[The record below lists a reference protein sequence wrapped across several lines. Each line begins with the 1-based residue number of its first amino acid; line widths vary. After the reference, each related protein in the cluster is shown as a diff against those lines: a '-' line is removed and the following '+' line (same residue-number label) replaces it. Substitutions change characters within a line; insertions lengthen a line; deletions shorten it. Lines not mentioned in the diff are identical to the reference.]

1 MRFFRC
7 QSKSIFPPL
16 NWKEKFQT
24 FKCHDDNKGPV
35 AQPKKTKNKTKTF
48 ARTKC
53 AWVVGSMCD
62 FLKFKFTHVIRLR
75 DLNRQFDQR
84 GGKKN
89 PEAKSRRRKTKTNFK
104 RIGQGRPKRIDPI
117 KTIQRT
123 QISQI
128 VIDFILF
135 FFRPFPAFQIVS
147 PEMFSNIKAKS
158 MRGGRGDVEERFP
171 SVSARART
179 REENTHSLGKK
190 KKVFW
195 QLRMSSMEGHI

>member
-62 FLKFKFTHVIRLR
+62 FLKS
-75 DLNRQFDQR
+75 LNMNTYCGFVNCIACIVNMFGIVCTAQCAVVLVCWWYCD
-84 GGKKN
+84 
-89 PEAKSRRRKTKTNFK
+89 
-104 RIGQGRPKRIDPI
+104 GRPH
-117 KTIQRT
+117 TCNST
-123 QISQI
+123 GYNYN
-128 VIDFILF
+128 ILF
-135 FFRPFPAFQIVS
+135 S
-147 PEMFSNIKAKS
+147 KAKFNCNIRIYS
-158 MRGGRGDVEERFP
+158 SRIHLKQ
-171 SVSARART
+171 
-179 REENTHSLGKK
+179 NSLTTYMINWFTCYYK
-190 KKVFW
+190 
-195 QLRMSSMEGHI
+195 

>member
-1 MRFFRC
+1 MGDFF
-7 QSKSIFPPL
+7 
-16 NWKEKFQT
+16 
-24 FKCHDDNKGPV
+24 
-35 AQPKKTKNKTKTF
+35 
-48 ARTKC
+48 
-53 AWVVGSMCD
+53 
-62 FLKFKFTHVIRLR
+62 KFKFTHVIRLR

-179 REENTHSLGKK
+179 REENTHSLGKEK
-190 KKVFW
+190 KSFLTAQNVEHGGAYLKT
-195 QLRMSSMEGHI
+195 RGKGGEKGKKDISISSSSSSSLLDDY

>member
-89 PEAKSRRRKTKTNFK
+89 PEAKSRRSKTKTNF
-104 RIGQGRPKRIDPI
+104 
-117 KTIQRT
+117 
-123 QISQI
+123 S
-128 VIDFILF
+128 
-135 FFRPFPAFQIVS
+135 
-147 PEMFSNIKAKS
+147 
-158 MRGGRGDVEERFP
+158 RG
-171 SVSARART
+171 
-179 REENTHSLGKK
+179 LGKVVRK
-190 KKVFW
+190 GLTQSKQFNEHKFHKLW
-195 QLRMSSMEGHI
+195 LTSFYSFSGHSQRSKLFHPKCSPT